1 MQKTRLTNS
10 AWISLFNNAILALI
24 ILVILGSW
32 SYAMFGPKGKPPI
45 DEEKL
50 ASVVQQRLKQ
60 HAPEIER
67 EAKRVAADILPPLS
81 KAIVKQSQEDYDR
94 YMQTLQKQGG
104 QLAEHSEVIFVDA
117 VKAQYSDYLQ
127 AHREVLAEEFPNHAD
142 KKSIDQLIAQ
152 FEKVG
157 HKMIE
162 RFYLED
168 FAKQAKRTE
177 VAWSKIQP
185 VKEPAPGDPSLEKQL
200 IDYGTDWSVL
210 AFTDKAKQSVLSD

>member
-1 MQKTRLTNS
+1 MPNTGLPNS
-10 AWISLFNNAILALI
+10 SRFAYFNNAILLLI

-50 ASVVQQRLKQ
+50 AAVVQQRLKE
-60 HAPEIER
+60 HAPEIEH
-67 EAKRVAADILPPLS
+67 EAKQVAAEILPPLS
-81 KAIVKQSQEDYDR
+81 EAIVKQTREDYDR
-94 YMQTLQKQGG
+94 YLQTLQEQGG
-104 QLAEHSEVIFVDA
+104 KLAEHSEVIFVDA

-127 AHREVLAEEFPNHAD
+127 AHRDVLAQEFPNHAD
-142 KKSIDQLIAQ
+142 KASIDKLIAQ

-157 HKMIE
+157 HKMID

-185 VKEPAPGDPSLEKQL
+185 VPEPAPGDPSLEKQL